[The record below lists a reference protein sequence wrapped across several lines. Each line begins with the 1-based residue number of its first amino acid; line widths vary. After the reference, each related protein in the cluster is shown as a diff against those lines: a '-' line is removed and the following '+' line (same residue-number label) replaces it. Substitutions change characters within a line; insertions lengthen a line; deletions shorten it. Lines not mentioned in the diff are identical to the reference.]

1 MHLQVRELPGG
12 EFEEKVGRE
21 ALAVAPHLPVQACGG
36 DAVER
41 GELGIERHPMTAQD
55 EANTR
60 RREGQATARG
70 GSSLSCAGM
79 AQARRLG
86 VGS

>member
-60 RREGQATARG
+60 RREGQATRRLEGAHLYR
-70 GSSLSCAGM
+70 
-79 AQARRLG
+79 AQAWRRHG
-86 VGS
+86 DWA